1 MNQEI
6 QNTKNYLQTLED
18 LKSFIKTA
26 QIKAHLSV
34 NKEMLVLYWQIGK
47 IIINRQEKEGWGT
60 KVTKRLSEDLQ
71 REFPNMKGLSYT
83 NIRYMQRFAEA
94 YPELEAICL
103 QPIGKLESA
112 FISITWSHNETLL
125 DKLDDYEQRLWYA
138 KQTIINGWS
147 RNVLVHQINSDLYS
161 RQAKND
167 KKINNFKLT
176 LPIEQSDL
184 AEEIIKDK
192 YNHFMRG

>member
-18 LKSFIKTA
+18 LKSFIKTS
-26 QIKAHLSV
+26 QIKAHLAV

-83 NIRYMQRFAEA
+83 NIRYMQRFAEV
-94 YPELEAICL
+94 YHDLLIC
-103 QPIGKLESA
+103 QQIAGKLENNEYFIKDSLSA
-112 FISITWSHNETLL
+112 LVNIPWFHNMVLL
-125 DKLDDYEQRLWYA
+125 DKVANQEHRLWYA

-176 LPIEQSDL
+176 LPLEQ
-184 AEEIIKDK
+184 
-192 YNHFMRG
+192 